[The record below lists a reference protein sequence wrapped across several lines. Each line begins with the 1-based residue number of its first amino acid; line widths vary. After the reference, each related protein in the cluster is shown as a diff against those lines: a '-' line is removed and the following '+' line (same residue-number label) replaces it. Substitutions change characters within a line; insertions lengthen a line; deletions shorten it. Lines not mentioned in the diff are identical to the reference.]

1 MYKRLFL
8 FISLVFLSSL
18 SFSKVSYAST
28 YAYIS
33 NNGDGTVSVIKTPD
47 NTVSDTIAVGSEPL
61 GVAVSPDGEFVY
73 VANNGDGTVSVISSV
88 FLSVVANI
96 HVGGGPYGIS
106 VSPYNGDVYTTN
118 QSNDTVSVINISEV
132 TDTIAVG
139 SEPLGVAVSPDGKFV
154 YVANNGDGTVS
165 VIKTSGNEVT
175 DTIAVGSEPLGVAV
189 SPDGKFVYVANNGG
203 GTVSVIKT
211 SGNEVTDTIAVGSE
225 PLGVA
230 VSPDG
235 KFVYVANNGGGT
247 VSVIKTSGN
256 EVTDTIAV
264 GSEPKSLGLF
274 IGGKTPFAPSN
285 LELAV
290 LSDSKISLVWTDNS
304 ADECGFKI
312 ERKKG
317 STGIFSLIHTTEKD
331 VESYNDSG
339 LDSYRTYYYRV
350 IAYNEAGDSAC
361 SSEAYATTE
370 REHGGSCFIA
380 TAAFGS
386 PLEPHVRVLRK
397 FRDRFLVDNLIG
409 RSFLRLYYK
418 YSPPIATFIA
428 KHEILRLVVRWGLI
442 PIFGLGWLLL
452 NAPAL
457 SSLLLLVLLL
467 MSFYTVLSVKK
478 KWVSKKH
485 SGKA

>member
-8 FISLVFLSSL
+8 FIFLVFLSSPP
-18 SFSKVSYAST
+18 FSKVSYAST

-61 GVAVSPDGEFVY
+61 GVVVSPDGEFVY
-73 VANNGDGTVSVISSV
+73 VVNNGDGTVSVISSV

-96 HVGGGPYGIS
+96 HVGGGLYGIS
-106 VSPYNGDVYTTN
+106 VSPYNGNVYTTN
-118 QSNDTVSVINISEV
+118 KSNDTVSVINISDV

-139 SEPLGVAVSPDGKFV
+139 SEPLGVAVSPDGEFV
-154 YVANNGDGTVS
+154 YVANNGGGTVS
-165 VIKTSGNEVT
+165 VIKTSDNTVS

-189 SPDGKFVYVANNGG
+189 SPDGEFVYVANNGG

-211 SGNEVTDTIAVGSE
+211 SDNTVSDTIAVGSE
-225 PLGVA
+225 P
-230 VSPDG
+230 
-235 KFVYVANNGGGT
+235 T
-247 VSVIKTSGN
+247 
-256 EVTDTIAV
+256 
-264 GSEPKSLGLF
+264 SLGLF

-285 LELAV
+285 LELTV

-478 KWVSKKH
+478 KWASKKH

>member
-8 FISLVFLSSL
+8 FIFLVFLSSPP
-18 SFSKVSYAST
+18 FSKVSYAST

-61 GVAVSPDGEFVY
+61 GVVVSPDGEFVY
-73 VANNGDGTVSVISSV
+73 VVNNGDGTVSVISSV

-96 HVGGGPYGIS
+96 HVGGGLYGIS
-106 VSPYNGDVYTTN
+106 VSPYNGNVYTTN
-118 QSNDTVSVINISEV
+118 KSNDTVSVINISDV

-139 SEPLGVAVSPDGKFV
+139 SEPLGVAVSPDG
-154 YVANNGDGTVS
+154 
-165 VIKTSGNEVT
+165 E
-175 DTIAVGSEPLGVAV
+175 
-189 SPDGKFVYVANNGG
+189 FVYVANNGG

-211 SGNEVTDTIAVGSE
+211 SDNTVSDTIAVGSE
-225 PLGVA
+225 P
-230 VSPDG
+230 
-235 KFVYVANNGGGT
+235 T
-247 VSVIKTSGN
+247 
-256 EVTDTIAV
+256 
-264 GSEPKSLGLF
+264 SLGLF

-285 LELAV
+285 LELTV

-478 KWVSKKH
+478 KWASKKH

>member
-47 NTVSDTIAVGSEPL
+47 NTVSDTIAVGNEPL

-154 YVANNGDGTVS
+154 YVD
-165 VIKTSGNEVT
+165 
-175 DTIAVGSEPLGVAV
+175 
-189 SPDGKFVYVANNGG
+189 NGG

-285 LELAV
+285 LELTV

-478 KWVSKKH
+478 KWASKKH

>member
-1 MYKRLFL
+1 MYKRLFI
-8 FISLVFLSSL
+8 FISFVFLYLLPL
-18 SFSKVSYAST
+18 SIVSYAST

-47 NTVSDTIAVGSEPL
+47 NEVIDTIAVGSSPL

-96 HVGGGPYGIS
+96 HVGGGPYGIA
-106 VSPYNGDVYTTN
+106 VSPYNGDVYATN
-118 QSNDTVSVINISEV
+118 KSNDTVSVITISEV

-139 SEPLGVAVSPDGKFV
+139 SSPLGVAVSPDGKFV
-154 YVANNGDGTVS
+154 YA
-165 VIKTSGNEVT
+165 
-175 DTIAVGSEPLGVAV
+175 
-189 SPDGKFVYVANNGG
+189 ANNGG

-211 SGNEVTDTIAVGSE
+211 SDNEVTDTIAVG
-225 PLGVA
+225 
-230 VSPDG
+230 
-235 KFVYVANNGGGT
+235 N
-247 VSVIKTSGN
+247 
-256 EVTDTIAV
+256 
-264 GSEPKSLGLF
+264 EPKSLGLF
-274 IGGKTPFAPSN
+274 IGGKAPFAPSN
-285 LELAV
+285 LELTV

-386 PLEPHVRVLRK
+386 PLEPHVKVLRQ
-397 FRDRFLVDNLIG
+397 FRDRFLADNLIG
-409 RSFLRLYYK
+409 KSFLSLYYK
-418 YSPPIATFIA
+418 YSPPIAKFIA
-428 KHEILRLVVRWGLI
+428 KHETLRLVVRWGLI

-452 NAPAL
+452 NVPTL
-457 SSLLLLVLLL
+457 SSILLLILLL

-478 KWVSKKH
+478 KWVSKGHIK
-485 SGKA
+485 KA